1 MMKQQNIFRL
11 IYGIGLV
18 LLIIGGYGLLW
29 FTYKYQFTQNFLPVL
44 LSAVFM
50 SLGMS
55 GLIVGFMNLNNVE
68 KDRRD

>member
-1 MMKQQNIFRL
+1 MEYKNKFGL

-18 LLIIGGYGLLW
+18 LLVVGGYGLLW

-44 LSAVFM
+44 LSAVAM